1 MIYFQELARVIT
13 GYKLRQ
19 IEIITRPL
27 KGDVSDNRFKVV
39 YHALKEGRVNSLEE
53 VAQLLELEIESRAFR
68 RFLAEFRKRFF
79 APLLFLDT
87 ASSPNFNDT
96 QKANFRCQRQLAFFK
111 TLLHRNCPENARL
124 LAENTFELALQNDVT
139 FAALEFATY
148 LKQYYVERQ
157 LNVEKHLHYKVL
169 VEQLRF
175 NWEAENLA
183 LGYHQAVSVPYVTKK
198 AVQPELLFVSEDYL
212 QALEPYLH
220 CNTLMFISAYYAMKY
235 TGEIHRFEWSN
246 ANATCEEALQRL
258 QSKSCVSPKLVR
270 IFQSYHVIGL
280 SMLDQFDEALSLNW
294 GIVKTEVEGS
304 RNWFL
309 YLDNVFLIALKGTK
323 YKDAGH
329 AACMMYQHENFKVMS
344 ESIQESWNLQMAYL
358 ILAKKMEPNAQVAES
373 EVFSGFRLNKFM
385 NNVPNYTKD
394 KKGLNVPILIAQFLF
409 LLLEKNYDL
418 AQEKLAA
425 LRKYRVKHFS
435 TEGGSYRTL
444 LFVRALCVMAG
455 TRLAKSIF
463 LKKSTPILNV
473 LKSVPKSNPDQ
484 HFQME
489 MVPYEVLWSWVLN
502 LLE

>member
-68 RFLAEFRKRFF
+68 RFLVEFRKRFF

-139 FAALEFATY
+139 FVALEFATY

-157 LNVEKHLHYKVL
+157 LNVEKHLHYKAL

-183 LGYHQAVSVPYVTKK
+183 LGYHQAILVPYVTKK
-198 AVQPELLFVSEDYL
+198 GIQPELLYLSEEFL
-212 QALEPYLH
+212 QALEPYSH
-220 CNTLMFISAYYAMKY
+220 CNTLMFISAYYAVKY
-235 TGEIHRFEWSN
+235 TGEMQQFEWSV
-246 ANATCEEALQRL
+246 AHATCEEALQRL
-258 QSKSCVSPKLVR
+258 QAKSCVSPRLVR
-270 IFQSYHVIGL
+270 VFQAYNVICL
-280 SMLDQFDEALSLNW
+280 SLLGKFDEALALNW
-294 GIVKTEVEGS
+294 EVVKNEVHGS
-304 RNWFL
+304 RNWFIH
-309 YLDNVFLIALKGTK
+309 LDTLFLMALKGSK
-323 YKDAGH
+323 YQDASR
-329 AACMMYQHENFKVMS
+329 AAFMIYQHSNFNAISVS
-344 ESIQESWNLQMAYL
+344 TQESWNVLMAYL
-358 ILAKKMEPNAQVAES
+358 ILAKKLEPEAKIDEL
-373 EVFSGFRLNKFM
+373 EIFSGFRLSKFI
-385 NNVPNYTKD
+385 NSVPNYTKD

-409 LLLEKNYDL
+409 LLDNKDFDL
-418 AQEKLAA
+418 AQEKLSA

-435 TEGGSYRTL
+435 TNNGAYRTQ
-444 LFVRALCVMAG
+444 LFIRSLCVMAG
-455 TRLAKSIF
+455 TGLSKSIF
-463 LKKSTPILNV
+463 LKKSTPILNI
-473 LKSVPKSNPDQ
+473 LKSIPSSNPDQ
-484 HFQME
+484 HFHIE
-489 MVPYEVLWSWVLN
+489 IIPYEILWSWVLK
-502 LLE
+502 LLN

>member
-1 MIYFQELARVIT
+1 MIYFQELARVVT

-68 RFLAEFRKRFF
+68 RFLVEFRKRFF

-96 QKANFRCQRQLAFFK
+96 QKANFRCQRQLALFK

-157 LNVEKHLHYKVL
+157 LNVEKHLHYKAL

-183 LGYHQAVSVPYVTKK
+183 LGYYEAVSVPYVTKK

-212 QALEPYLH
+212 QALEPYRH
-220 CNTLMFISAYYAMKY
+220 CDTLMFISAYYATKY
-235 TGEIHRFEWSN
+235 TGEMHRFEWN
-246 ANATCEEALQRL
+246 TANSTCEEALQRL
-258 QSKSCVSPKLVR
+258 QAKSCVSPRLVR
-270 IFQSYHVIGL
+270 VFQSYNVL
-280 SMLDQFDEALSLNW
+280 SLCMIDEFEEALVLSW
-294 GIVKTEVEGS
+294 DIVKSEVAGT
-304 RNWFL
+304 RNWFIF
-309 YLDNVFLIALKGTK
+309 LDNLFLMALKGNK
-323 YKDAGH
+323 FKDADQ
-329 AACMMYQHENFKVMS
+329 AACMMFQHDNFKAMS
-344 ESIQESWNLQMAYL
+344 ESIQESWNLQTAYL
-358 ILAKKMEPNAQVAES
+358 ILAKKLQPDAQIAES
-373 EVFSGFRLNKFM
+373 EVFLGFRLNKFM

-409 LLLEKNYDL
+409 LLLENNYDL

-444 LFVRALCVMAG
+444 LFIRALCVMAG
-455 TRLAKSIF
+455 TRLSKTIF
-463 LKKSTPILNV
+463 IKKSTPILNV

-484 HFQME
+484 HFQIE
-489 MVPYEVLWSWVLN
+489 IIPYEVLWSWVFN
-502 LLE
+502 LLD